1 MEDYSK
7 KRLYRRYII
16 KILRENKKTLD
27 ELWTELNT
35 ILNSECGIDA
45 ISKST
50 FDRAKKSLID
60 DGYQI
65 ISKIIH

>member
-7 KRLYRRYII
+7 KRLYKRYII

-27 ELWTELNT
+27 ELLTEINT
-35 ILNSECGIDA
+35 ILKNECGIDA

-50 FDRAKKSLID
+50 FDRAKKFD
-60 DGYQI
+60 
-65 ISKIIH
+65 